1 VTDAIHQLRAREF
14 PWAIAGDQIFLNHA
28 STGPLPQRAVDRIQ
42 ELTALRAQPWRYT
55 TEMQFDELAN
65 ARVRCAR
72 LIGAE
77 PREIALTVNTSYGLN
92 LAARALPFER
102 GDIVI
107 TSDREYPSNIYPW
120 MELEVAR
127 AVKLE
132 RIPCAGILPDED
144 AILAALDRPRVRCVV
159 LSWVSFA
166 TGYRIDLERVG
177 RACRE
182 RGIWFVL
189 DAIQGVSAAPLD
201 VRSMPVDIVACG
213 GQKWLLAPW
222 GSGFVWLRPDLV
234 DSLRPVDVSWM
245 ATRCSDDFTRLT
257 DYDFTYRDNARK
269 FEVITLPYQDFAG
282 LNESLDVFFEVGL
295 ETVYER
301 VERLTGRI
309 VDREWF
315 TRSARVRSACR
326 RTSTTLR
333 KKSTAHFTSSDRGT
347 VVTPAGCQL
356 ALNTV
361 RLPREAFRQPAW
373 QTSFGT
379 SADCRSVLEA
389 PRCGLRGRRRR

>member
-1 VTDAIHQLRAREF
+1 VTDPIHQLRAREF

-28 STGPLPQRAVDRIQ
+28 STGPLPQRAVDKIQ

-127 AVKLE
+127 GVKLE

-166 TGYRIDLERVG
+166 TGYRIDIERIG

-189 DAIQGVSAAPLD
+189 DAIQGVSATRLD

-213 GQKWLLAPW
+213 AQKWLLAPW

-257 DYDFTYRDNARK
+257 DYDFTYRENARK

-282 LNESLDVFFEVGL
+282 LNEALDVFFEVGL

-309 VDREWF
+309 VDWALG
-315 TRSARVRSACR
+315 TTDVR
-326 RTSTTLR
+326 L
-333 KKSTAHFTSSDRGT
+333 
-347 VVTPAGCQL
+347 VTPPERERRAGIVAVAPRDAKAASERLTRAGVVHSFREGAIRLSPHFYNTEDEIDAAL
-356 ALNTV
+356 AL
-361 RLPREAFRQPAW
+361 L
-373 QTSFGT
+373 
-379 SADCRSVLEA
+379 
-389 PRCGLRGRRRR
+389 

>member
-1 VTDAIHQLRAREF
+1 MTDAIHQLRAREF

-107 TSDREYPSNIYPW
+107 TSDREYPSNVYPW
-120 MELEVAR
+120 MELEAAR
-127 AVKLE
+127 GVKLE

-166 TGYRIDLERVG
+166 TGYRIDLERIG

-189 DAIQGVSAAPLD
+189 DAIQGVSATRLD

-213 GQKWLLAPW
+213 AQKWLLAPW

-257 DYDFTYRDNARK
+257 DYDFTYRENARR

-282 LNESLDVFFEVGL
+282 LNESLDVFLEVGL

-309 VDREWF
+309 VDWALG
-315 TRSARVRSACR
+315 RSDVR
-326 RTSTTLR
+326 L
-333 KKSTAHFTSSDRGT
+333 
-347 VVTPAGCQL
+347 VTPPERQRRAGIV
-356 ALNTV
+356 AV
-361 RLPREAFRQPAW
+361 
-373 QTSFGT
+373 
-379 SADCRSVLEA
+379 A
-389 PRCGLRGRRRR
+389 PRDPVAASERLTTAGVIHSLREGAIRLSPHFYNTEAEIDAALQLLVR

>member
-1 VTDAIHQLRAREF
+1 MTDAIHQLRAREF

-107 TSDREYPSNIYPW
+107 TSDREYPSNVYPW
-120 MELEVAR
+120 MELEAAR
-127 AVKLE
+127 GVKLE

-213 GQKWLLAPW
+213 AQKWLLAPW

-309 VDREWF
+309 VDWALG
-315 TRSARVRSACR
+315 TTGVR
-326 RTSTTLR
+326 L
-333 KKSTAHFTSSDRGT
+333 
-347 VVTPAGCQL
+347 VTPPELRRRAGIV
-356 ALNTV
+356 AV
-361 RLPREAFRQPAW
+361 
-373 QTSFGT
+373 
-379 SADCRSVLEA
+379 A
-389 PRCGLRGRRRR
+389 PRDAKAASERLTRAGVVHSFREGAIRLSPHFYNTEEEIDRALHLVG

>member
-1 VTDAIHQLRAREF
+1 VTDAIHALRAREF
-14 PWAIAGDQIFLNHA
+14 PWAVAGEQIFLNHA
-28 STGPLPQRAVDRIQ
+28 STGPLPQRAVERIQ

-55 TEMQFDELAN
+55 TEMQFGELAD

-92 LAARALPFER
+92 LAARALPFEP

-127 AVKLE
+127 GVKLE
-132 RIPCAGILPDED
+132 RIPCAGVLPDEE

-166 TGYRIDLERVG
+166 TGYRIDIERIG

-201 VRSMPVDIVACG
+201 VRSAPVDIVACG
-213 GQKWLLAPW
+213 AQKWLLAPW

-234 DSLRPVDVSWM
+234 HSLRPVDVSWM

-257 DYDFTYRDNARK
+257 DYDFTYREDARK

-295 ETVYER
+295 ATVYER

-309 VDREWF
+309 VDWALG
-315 TRSARVRSACR
+315 TADVR
-326 RTSTTLR
+326 L
-333 KKSTAHFTSSDRGT
+333 
-347 VVTPAGCQL
+347 VTPAE
-356 ALNTV
+356 
-361 RLPREAFRQPAW
+361 RERRAGIVA
-373 QTSFGT
+373 
-379 SADCRSVLEA
+379 VA
-389 PRCGLRGRRRR
+389 PRDPAGASERLTKAGVVHSLRESAIRLSPHFYNTEEEIDRALHLLLG

>member
-1 VTDAIHQLRAREF
+1 MTDAMHQLRAREF

-127 AVKLE
+127 GVKLE

-166 TGYRIDLERVG
+166 TGYRIDLERIG

-189 DAIQGVSAAPLD
+189 DAIQGVSATRLD

-213 GQKWLLAPW
+213 AQKWLLAPW

-257 DYDFTYRDNARK
+257 DYDFTYRENARK

-282 LNESLDVFFEVGL
+282 LNEALDVFFEVGL

-309 VDREWF
+309 VDWALG
-315 TRSARVRSACR
+315 TTDVR
-326 RTSTTLR
+326 L
-333 KKSTAHFTSSDRGT
+333 
-347 VVTPAGCQL
+347 VTPPERERRAGIVAVAPRDAKAASERLTGAGVVHSFREGAIRLSPHFYNTEEEIDAAL
-356 ALNTV
+356 ALLV
-361 RLPREAFRQPAW
+361 R
-373 QTSFGT
+373 
-379 SADCRSVLEA
+379 
-389 PRCGLRGRRRR
+389 